1 MLTFLG
7 SGEVVRI
14 FWYFESSHEFVE
26 FLHGCYS
33 LSILSHSCF
42 QESLC
47 RGIHLYNT
55 KGGDCNL
62 LYEIHDVLENQRLN
76 YNASTVT
83 ADSENQ
89 ILHKGKDTETLV
101 RMGMSTSDKL
111 EQSDIF

>member
-1 MLTFLG
+1 MELLYG
-7 SGEVVRI
+7 
-14 FWYFESSHEFVE
+14 WQ
-26 FLHGCYS
+26 S
-33 LSILSHSCF
+33 LSISSHSCF

-89 ILHKGKDTETLV
+89 ILLKGKLTETLV
-101 RMGMSTSDKL
+101 RMGMSLSDKL
-111 EQSDIF
+111 EQSDILGSRIAYNYM